1 MHAIP
6 ILLHDM
12 DTHMNESCHMSHTR
26 TLGRSIRRRG
36 VAVTGTHQYTYYL
49 YYLRMWAT
57 GWLRSVGS
65 LKSCVSFAKEP
76 YKRDDILRKELVI
89 FRSLLIVATPYLHYY
104 PCYYR
109 MYILLHITTPC
120 ILPHLWREY
129 QVPIT
134 GLIVGCCPK

>member
-1 MHAIP
+1 MSRVTCH
-6 ILLHDM
+6 
-12 DTHMNESCHMSHTR
+12 THEHLAGVSGAGAWQSH
-26 TLGRSIRRRG
+26 
-36 VAVTGTHQYTYYL
+36 GTHQYTYYL

-104 PCYYR
+104 LCYYR
-109 MYILLHITTPC
+109 MYILLHHITTPC
-120 ILPHLWREY
+120 ILPYLWREY
-129 QVPIT
+129 HVPIT
-134 GLIVGCCPK
+134 GLIVGVFRNRRDMNTYE